1 MQTLPTGSHLQHATY
16 RIDRVLGQGGFGITY
31 LATDVNLQRK
41 VAIKEFFPKDFCD
54 RDDTTSHVT
63 LGTKNNNEFVTRLKA
78 KFLKEARNIAQFDHP
93 NIIRIFAAFEEN
105 NTAYYVME
113 YIEGESLHEKVK
125 REGPISDG
133 RAINYIAKVGSAL
146 DYVHARRINH
156 LDVKPAN
163 IMIRRSDDTP
173 LLIDFGLSKQ
183 YDKKGRQT
191 STTPTGISHGFAPL
205 EQYNPGGVSE
215 FSPQTDVYSLAATL
229 YYILSGEVPPQAPD
243 LAVEGLRFPS
253 SIPARLINPI
263 SKAMSAG
270 KIVRHETVA
279 GFVNDIKGG
288 YYDLTSTIHPSV
300 ANAKTIIPE
309 VVRSGSETKVLCKHK
324 EKKKGWRFVLVSA
337 VVAPLIVG
345 AVILAV
351 INNGENNGIS
361 DPVTEYNEQTDPSSV
376 NDMDWESPLG
386 SSVYSGEV
394 AYETI
399 DGGDT
404 EIMVPNGKGF
414 ARIISGKYAGATYD
428 GNFVSG
434 QMEGEAT
441 YMMKNGD
448 VFTGTFHRNEYEE
461 GKYVVEE
468 SGEYFEGTFKD
479 RQPYKG
485 KWYSASGKLLEEI
498 K

>member
-63 LGTKNNNEFVTRLKA
+63 LGTKNNNEFVTHLKA

-125 REGPISDG
+125 REGPITSG
-133 RAINYIAKVGSAL
+133 RAIEYIAKVGSAL

-229 YYILSGEVPPQAPD
+229 YYIMSGEVPPQAPD
-243 LAVEGLRFPS
+243 LAVEGLKLPS
-253 SIPARLINPI
+253 SLPSVMIKPM

-279 GFVNDIKGG
+279 GFVNDIKEA
-288 YYDLTSTIHPSV
+288 YSDFTSTIHPSV

-309 VVRSGSETKVLCKHK
+309 VVRSGSETKVLRKHK
-324 EKKKGWRFVLVSA
+324 EKKKGWRYMIVAA
-337 VVAPLIVG
+337 VFTALIVG
-345 AVILAV
+345 AIILAV
-351 INNGENNGIS
+351 NSKGKDDAIS
-361 DPVTEYNEQTDPSSV
+361 DPTIEYSEQTDPSSV
-376 NDMDWESPLG
+376 TDMNWESPLG

-394 AYETI
+394 AYETLA
-399 DGGDT
+399 DG
-404 EIMVPNGKGF
+404 ESKCVPNGKGF
-414 ARIISGKYAGATYD
+414 AKIISGKYAGATYD
-428 GNFVSG
+428 GDFDSG

-441 YMMKNGD
+441 YTMKNGD

-468 SGEYFEGTFKD
+468 SGEYFEGTFRD

-485 KWYSASGKLLEEI
+485 KWYSANGKLLEEI